1 MNNETLYTETV
12 NDSNDVVSD
21 VEGRILST
29 SLYNKAF
36 PMVRYETGD
45 VGVIDDAPDPRY
57 TQLKQ
62 LSGRVN
68 DTIVLPGGKK
78 AAGLTFYYISRSV
91 LEKSGVLK
99 EFIIRQTKEH
109 RFEFDIVSDRE
120 LTEEEKKLLQ
130 EKVTLYLQPGLEI
143 IINRVAHIPRP
154 TSGKLKHFYS
164 ELN

>member
-1 MNNETLYTETV
+1 
-12 NDSNDVVSD
+12 VVSG

-36 PMVRYETGD
+36 PMIRYETGD
-45 VGVIDDAPDPRY
+45 VGVIDYAHDPRY

-120 LTEEEKKLLQ
+120 L
-130 EKVTLYLQPGLEI
+130 
-143 IINRVAHIPRP
+143 
-154 TSGKLKHFYS
+154 
-164 ELN
+164 